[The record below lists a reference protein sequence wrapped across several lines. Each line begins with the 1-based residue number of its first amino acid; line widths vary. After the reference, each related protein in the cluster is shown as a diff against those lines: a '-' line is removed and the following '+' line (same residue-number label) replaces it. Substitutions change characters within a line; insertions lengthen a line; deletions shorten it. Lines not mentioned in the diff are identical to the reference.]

1 MARIK
6 FSKYD
11 PQNGHLIDEREL
23 AHFGEAS
30 VFEILRVCYEVV
42 TRRNEPDGSITGE
55 VFSGE
60 NDTVPAYKYKI
71 TFIEE

>member
-11 PQNGHLIDEREL
+11 PQNGYLIDECEL
-23 AHFGEAS
+23 VDKGEAD
-30 VFEILRVCYEVV
+30 VFEILRGGYEVV

-71 TFIEE
+71 TFIE

>member
-11 PQNGHLIDEREL
+11 PQNGHLIEECEL
-23 AHFGEAS
+23 VEVGEAG
-30 VFEILRVCYEVV
+30 VFEILRGGYEVV

-71 TFIEE
+71 TFIE

>member
-1 MARIK
+1 MGRIK

-11 PQNGHLIDEREL
+11 PENGHLIAEREL
-23 AHFGEAS
+23 AHLDEAGA
-30 VFEILRVCYEVV
+30 FELLGVCYEVV
-42 TRRNEPDGSITGE
+42 TRRNEPDGSISGE

-71 TFIEE
+71 TFIE

>member
-11 PQNGHLIDEREL
+11 PQDGHLIAEREL
-23 AHFGEAS
+23 GYLDEAGA
-30 VFEILRVCYEVV
+30 FETMQSCFEVV
-42 TRRNEPDGSITGE
+42 SRRNEPDGSITGE
-55 VFSGE
+55 VFSRE
-60 NDTVPAYKYKI
+60 NDTVPAYNYKI